1 MILLISLILLL
12 FAYRVYRTVNGSFKI
27 FTITNMFLLSYVV
40 FVYIGILCIQFG
52 FLDEEEAQQFATNQG
67 ITLRMW
73 VYTTLGFFFIL
84 SGILVA
90 YAQYPRVKT
99 IQSKVVSKGI
109 DYALFDVSKKNR
121 TTIYLLLAVSVFVL
135 LLYRKN
141 LGGLPLE
148 SILLGLSKSDLSL
161 LRSDATN
168 NFSGTLYRYDMFMH
182 ILPMMLLLFAGIIRK
197 QGGKKW
203 SVLFYILLVYNVFF
217 SLTTLQKGPI
227 VRLILLLVS
236 LSIYQGRK
244 ISMKYVIAIG
254 GMGVGVII
262 LMYIFFMGMGEYPV
276 SAIIQTATHRIFI
289 STIAPLFWYIK
300 YTDIHG
306 FLWGATF
313 PNPGGL
319 LPFNNIPLTVEV
331 QDLAVGIG
339 DIVGSMPTVFIGEA
353 YANFGVVGVCIVSF
367 LFGFMIQTMDNVFLS
382 KLKKHKSVG
391 LSVLFL
397 YLLNYFSRYAESSF
411 SPLFTDYK
419 FYFPIVIY
427 LIYNHISRKRRDA
440 NNENNLSCDQRSRIY
455 GREDFSEGMPIA
467 GKEV

>member
-1 MILLISLILLL
+1 MILLISLIILL
-12 FAYRVYRTVNGSFKI
+12 FAHHVYRTINGSFKI
-27 FTITNMFLLSYVV
+27 FTITNMFILSYVV

-52 FLDEEEAQQFATNQG
+52 FLDEEEAQQFIINKE

-73 VYTTLGFFFIL
+73 VYTTLGFFFL
-84 SGILVA
+84 LLGILVA
-90 YAQYPRVKT
+90 YTHYPKVKT
-99 IQSKVVSKGI
+99 IQAKVVSKGI
-109 DYALFDVSKKNR
+109 SYTAFDISKKNR
-121 TTIYLLLAVSVFVL
+121 TYIYLLLGLSIFVL
-135 LLYRKN
+135 LLYRRN

-148 SILLGLSKSDLSL
+148 SVLLGLSKSDLSL

-168 NFSGTLYRYDMFMH
+168 NFSGSLYRYDMFMH
-182 ILPMMLLLFAGIIRK
+182 TLPMLLLLFAGIIRK
-197 QGGKKW
+197 YGNKKW
-203 SVLFYILLVYNVFF
+203 NVLFYILLAYNVFF

-244 ISMKYVIAIG
+244 ISLKYVIAIG
-254 GMGVGVII
+254 GIGVAVIL

-319 LPFNNIPLTVEV
+319 LPFTNIPLTVEV
-331 QDLAVGIG
+331 QDLAVGNG

-353 YANFGVVGVCIVSF
+353 YANFGVIGICVVSF
-367 LFGFMIQTMDNVFLS
+367 FFGFFIQSLDNAFLS
-382 KLKKHKSVG
+382 KLNSKKSVG

-397 YLLNYFSRYAESSF
+397 YFLNYFSRYAESSF
-411 SPLFTDYK
+411 SSLFTDVK
-419 FYFPIVIY
+419 FYFPIFIY
-427 LIYNHISRKRRDA
+427 LIYKYISSNKRVI
-440 NNENNLSCDQRSRIY
+440 NNENNMSRNQCSHIY
-455 GREDFSEGMPIA
+455 GRENFPEGMSVT